1 MSGEAAVVCDSGTM
15 HDLRTN
21 FSKNNALLFTDSLT
35 RPDSNDVDFVHSH
48 DDGFEHCSSLIFIL
62 SVQISVNRGDCALQV
77 KVDFNSTTHEPQ
89 RDPVALK
96 RVVLCSWT

>member
-21 FSKNNALLFTDSLT
+21 FKNNALLFTDSLT

-48 DDGFEHCSSLIFIL
+48 DDGFCSFLTLYLF
-62 SVQISVNRGDCALQV
+62 
-77 KVDFNSTTHEPQ
+77 
-89 RDPVALK
+89 
-96 RVVLCSWT
+96 

>member
-1 MSGEAAVVCDSGTM
+1 MFKIVFGLQFFLGMSGEAAVVYDSGTM

-48 DDGFEHCSSLIFIL
+48 DEGFEHCSFLVIFIL
-62 SVQISVNRGDCALQV
+62 SVQISVKDGAY
-77 KVDFNSTTHEPQ
+77 
-89 RDPVALK
+89 
-96 RVVLCSWT
+96 

>member
-35 RPDSNDVDFVHSH
+35 RPDSNDVDF
-48 DDGFEHCSSLIFIL
+48 EHCSFLTLYLF
-62 SVQISVNRGDCALQV
+62 
-77 KVDFNSTTHEPQ
+77 
-89 RDPVALK
+89 
-96 RVVLCSWT
+96 